1 MKKQTYYTNKPFELE
16 KGGQLPDLTIAYHTL
31 GQLNEQR
38 NNVVW
43 ICHAFTA
50 NSDVSEWW
58 EGMVGPG
65 KIFDPRHHFIVCAN
79 ILGSCYG
86 TTGPVS
92 VNPETDEPYYH
103 DFPDITIRDM
113 VQAHGLL
120 RDHLGIRHI
129 HLITGGSIGSF
140 QALEWSVME
149 PDLFDHLVV
158 IAGSAKSSP
167 WAIALNESQ
176 RMAIEADP
184 TFRQRTNCA
193 GLNGMKAARSI
204 ALLSYRNYQAYGM
217 TQDDRDDEKL
227 DDFRARSYQQYQG
240 EKLARRFNAFSY
252 QVLSKAF
259 DSHNLARGRKS
270 LSQTLSLIRARTLVV
285 GISTDILFPAEE
297 QRFLA
302 HYIPQVQYY
311 EIDSKYG
318 HDGFLIETPKLT
330 RILRKNL
337 KTPLQV

>member
-1 MKKQTYYTNKPFELE
+1 MKKQNFYTNKPFKLE

-31 GQLNEQR
+31 GQLNA
-38 NNVVW
+38 NGDNVVW

-50 NSDVSEWW
+50 HSHVGEWW
-58 EGMVGPG
+58 DGMIGAG

-92 VNPETDEPYYH
+92 VNPVTGEPYYH
-103 DFPDITIRDM
+103 DFPEITIRDM
-113 VQAHGLL
+113 VRAHELL
-120 RDHLGIRHI
+120 REHLGIQHI
-129 HLITGGSIGSF
+129 SLITGGSIGSF
-140 QALEWSVME
+140 QALEWSIME
-149 PDLFDHLVV
+149 SGLFDHLVV

-184 TFRQRTNCA
+184 TYRERSNCA

-227 DDFRARSYQQYQG
+227 GDYKARSYQQYQG

-252 QVLSKAF
+252 RVLSRAF
-259 DSHNLARGRKS
+259 DSHNLGRGRKS
-270 LSQTLSLIRARTLVV
+270 PQHALSLVRAQTLVV
-285 GISTDILFPAEE
+285 GISTDILFPADE

-302 HYIPQVQYY
+302 HHIPKARYV

-318 HDGFLIETPKLT
+318 HDGFLIETSKLT
-330 RILRKNL
+330 RILKKNL
-337 KTPLQV
+337 KSPLQV

>member
-1 MKKQTYYTNKPFELE
+1 MKKQIFHTHAPFKLE
-16 KGGQLPDLTIAYHTL
+16 KGGQLPDLSIAFHTL
-31 GQLNEQR
+31 GQLNAKR
-38 NNVVW
+38 DNVVW

-50 NSDVSEWW
+50 NSNVSEWW
-58 EGMVGPG
+58 EGMVGEG
-65 KIFDPRHHFIVCAN
+65 KIFDPRYHFIVCAN

-92 VNPETDEPYYH
+92 VNPETGEPYYH
-103 DFPDITIRDM
+103 DFPDVTIRDM
-113 VQAHGLL
+113 VRAHGLL
-120 RDHLGIRHI
+120 RQHLGIHHI
-129 HLITGGSIGSF
+129 RLITGGSIGSF
-140 QALEWSVME
+140 QALEWSIME
-149 PDLFDHLVV
+149 PGLFDHLVM

-184 TFRQRTNCA
+184 TYRERSNCA

-204 ALLSYRNYQAYGM
+204 ALVSYRNYLTYGM
-217 TQDDRDDEKL
+217 TQDDQDDEKL
-227 DDFRARSYQQYQG
+227 DEFKARSYQQYQG

-252 QVLSKAF
+252 QVLSRAL
-259 DSHNLARGRKS
+259 DSHNVARGRNS
-270 LSQTLSLIRARTLVV
+270 LQRALSLVQAQTLVV
-285 GISTDILFPAEE
+285 GISTDILFPAQE

-302 HYIPQVQYY
+302 HHIPQARYF

-318 HDGFLIETPKLT
+318 HDGFLIETSKLT

-337 KTPLQV
+337 QTPTQV